1 MAKTIPTYSFEDFN
15 RVSFDG
21 FNFSLPQETIKII
34 QDLARQVGSPSY
46 VKTPIFQKRENP
58 LKTQPGNGSATG
70 TAATTGFRKKRN
82 KNNEILNDE
91 DWETFRTFQP
101 TKIEK
106 KEGIDAKFDIIR
118 SNLNK
123 LTDKSYLELK
133 EKIMDTMKE
142 IVIDG
147 SNSDASDESATNS
160 KEILAIGKAIFDIA
174 STNRFYSKIY
184 ADLYAELIGRFDIMK
199 EVFYNSFDTF
209 LEMFNNIEYIDP
221 AVDYDK
227 FCKINKD
234 NEKRRALS
242 AFFIN
247 LMINKVI
254 SCERITLI
262 LKNLLVQI
270 NSFIAIENKKNE
282 VDEITEN
289 IAILYKKELFDSNAD
304 VDSESTVDGMTITEF
319 IVKIANSKPKDYQS
333 LTNKTIFKFMDMI
346 EM

>member
-1 MAKTIPTYSFEDFN
+1 MAKTIPTYSFDDFN
-15 RVSFDG
+15 SISFDG
-21 FNFSLPQETIKII
+21 FNFTLPQETIRII
-34 QDLARQVGSPSY
+34 QELARQVGSPSY

-58 LKTQPGNGSATG
+58 LKVQPTREGALS
-70 TAATTGFRKKRN
+70 GFKKKRS
-82 KNNEILNDE
+82 KNNEVLNDE

-106 KEGIDAKFDIIR
+106 KEGIDAKFDLIR

-142 IVIDG
+142 IVQDG
-147 SNSDASDESATNS
+147 TTTEDSATET
-160 KEILAIGKAIFDIA
+160 KDILTIGKSIFDIA

-184 ADLYAELIGRFDIMK
+184 ADLYAELIGRFEIMK
-199 EVFYNSFDTF
+199 DVFYNSFDTF

-221 AVDYDK
+221 SVDYDK

-242 AFFIN
+242 AFFMN
-247 LMINKVI
+247 LMINNVI
-254 SCERITLI
+254 TREKITLI
-262 LKNLLVQI
+262 LKNLLCQI
-270 NSFIAIENKKNE
+270 NTFISIENKKNE

-289 IAILYKKELFDSNAD
+289 ISILYKKELFENISNMNSD
-304 VDSESTVDGMTITEF
+304 FTVDGMTINDF
-319 IVKIANSKPKDYQS
+319 IVKIANSKPKDYLS

>member
-1 MAKTIPTYSFEDFN
+1 MAKTNPIYSFEDFN
-15 RVSFDG
+15 SISFNG
-21 FNFSLPQETIKII
+21 FNFTLPQETIQII
-34 QDLARQVGSPSY
+34 QELACQVGSPSY

-58 LKTQPGNGSATG
+58 SKIQTTKDGTGIGLK
-70 TAATTGFRKKRN
+70 KKRN

-101 TKIEK
+101 TKIDK
-106 KEGIDAKFDIIR
+106 KEGIDAKFDLIR

-133 EKIMDTMKE
+133 EKILNTMEE
-142 IVIDG
+142 IV
-147 SNSDASDESATNS
+147 NDASSIEDSSTDAKDIT
-160 KEILAIGKAIFDIA
+160 AIGKAIFDIA

-184 ADLYAELIGRFDIMK
+184 ADLYAELIGRYSLMSD
-199 EVFYNSFDTF
+199 VFYNSFDTF
-209 LEMFNNIEYIDP
+209 LEMFNNIEYMDP
-221 AVDYDK
+221 SVDYDK

-242 AFFIN
+242 AFFMN

-254 SCERITLI
+254 TRERISLI
-262 LKNLLVQI
+262 LKNLLCLI
-270 NSFIAIENKKNE
+270 NTFISMENKKNE

-289 IAILYKKELFDSNAD
+289 ISILYKKELIDDDSIKNISD
-304 VDSESTVDGMTITEF
+304 CTIEGITIPEF
-319 IVKIANSKPKDYQS
+319 IVKIANSKPKDYIS

>member
-1 MAKTIPTYSFEDFN
+1 MAKTMTTYSFEDFN
-15 RVSFDG
+15 SISFDG
-21 FNFSLPQETIKII
+21 FNFSLPQETIQII
-34 QDLARQVGSPSY
+34 QELARQVGSPSY
-46 VKTPIFQKRENP
+46 VKTPIFQKRDNP
-58 LKTQPGNGSATG
+58 LKVQTARDGLGTGPG
-70 TAATTGFRKKRN
+70 FKKKRN

-133 EKIMDTMKE
+133 EKIMDTMIE
-142 IVIDG
+142 IVNDG
-147 SNSDASDESATNS
+147 TNIEDSTTDAKD
-160 KEILAIGKAIFDIA
+160 IFAIGKSIFDIA

-184 ADLYAELIGRFDIMK
+184 ADLYAELIGRFEIMK
-199 EVFYNSFDTF
+199 EVFYNSFDSF
-209 LEMFNNIEYIDP
+209 LEMFNNIEYVDP
-221 AVDYDK
+221 SVDYDK

-254 SCERITLI
+254 SRKQITLI
-262 LKNLLVQI
+262 LKNLLCQI
-270 NSFIAIENKKNE
+270 NTFISVENKKNE

-289 IAILYKKELFDSNAD
+289 IAILYKKDLFENNTELTLDF
-304 VDSESTVDGMTITEF
+304 TIDGITISEF
-319 IVKIANSKPKDYQS
+319 IVKIANSKPKDYLS

>member
-15 RVSFDG
+15 HISFDG

-34 QDLARQVGSPSY
+34 QDLAREVGSPSY
-46 VKTPIFQKRENP
+46 VKTPIFQKRDNP
-58 LKTQPGNGSATG
+58 LKTQPTKENSTSS
-70 TAATTGFRKKRN
+70 TGFRKKRN

-142 IVIDG
+142 IVNDE
-147 SNSDASDESATNS
+147 SNSDASEESATNS
-160 KEILAIGKAIFDIA
+160 KDILVIGKAIFDIA

-184 ADLYAELIGRFDIMK
+184 ADLYAELIGRFEIMK
-199 EVFYNSFDTF
+199 DVFYNSFDTF

-221 AVDYDK
+221 SVDYDK

-242 AFFIN
+242 AFFVN

-254 SCERITLI
+254 DSERITLI

-270 NSFIAIENKKNE
+270 NSFISIENKKNE

-289 IAILYKKELFDSNAD
+289 IAILYKKELFEPNINVNSDL
-304 VDSESTVDGMTITEF
+304 TVDGITITEF

>member
-15 RVSFDG
+15 RISFDG
-21 FNFSLPQETIKII
+21 FNFTLPQETIQII

-58 LKTQPGNGSATG
+58 LKTPLAKDIPQ
-70 TAATTGFRKKRN
+70 GFKKKRN

-142 IVIDG
+142 IVDDG
-147 SNSDASDESATNS
+147 ENTESQDN
-160 KEILAIGKAIFDIA
+160 KDILAIGKSIFDIA

-184 ADLYAELIGRFDIMK
+184 ADLYAELIGRFEIMK

-221 AVDYDK
+221 SVDYDK

-254 SCERITLI
+254 SRERIMLI
-262 LKNLLVQI
+262 LKNLLSQI
-270 NSFIAIENKKNE
+270 NTYISIENKKNE

-289 IAILYKKELFDSNAD
+289 IAILYKKEFLENN
-304 VDSESTVDGMTITEF
+304 SESVSDCIIDGMTIIEF
-319 IVKIANSKPKDYQS
+319 IVKIANSKTKDYLS